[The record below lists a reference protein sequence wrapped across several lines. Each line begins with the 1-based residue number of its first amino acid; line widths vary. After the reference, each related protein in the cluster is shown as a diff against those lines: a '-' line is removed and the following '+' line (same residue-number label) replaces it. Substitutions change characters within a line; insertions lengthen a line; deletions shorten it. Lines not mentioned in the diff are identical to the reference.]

1 MDFLSHMPCPKNANA
16 VQALIIMKNCIM
28 VAAKRILWH
37 DVDVLRF
44 VLFCCCCV
52 TLGARFID
60 TDTKSDV
67 GTDFLKM
74 SS

>member
-1 MDFLSHMPCPKNANA
+1 MDLVSHIPYPKNANA
-16 VQALIIMKNCIM
+16 VQALIMMKNCII

-37 DVDVLRF
+37 VVDLLR
-44 VLFCCCCV
+44 FCCCCV

-60 TDTKSDV
+60 TDVNSFL